1 MTTISWII
9 EQMFVR
15 KVEGPYTDVV
25 VTANW
30 RCNGVETIG
39 TGDDAKTYAGTAYG
53 SSTFTAPSGAFTPY
67 PDLQQ
72 EQVLDWVWAGG
83 VDKTAIEANVAAQ
96 IENQINPPIACLPNP
111 WLPPADNTPSAPKP
125 LRDEQIVDPFKLPT
139 SDVPPSVDGMSTN
152 ILG

>member
-83 VDKTAIEANVAAQ
+83 VDKTAIEANVSAQ
-96 IENQINPPIACLPNP
+96 IENQINPPIVCLPNP
-111 WLPPADNTPSAPKP
+111 WLPPVM
-125 LRDEQIVDPFKLPT
+125 I
-139 SDVPPSVDGMSTN
+139 VPPMLPQVEPVLVANDSSASDAPAA
-152 ILG
+152 